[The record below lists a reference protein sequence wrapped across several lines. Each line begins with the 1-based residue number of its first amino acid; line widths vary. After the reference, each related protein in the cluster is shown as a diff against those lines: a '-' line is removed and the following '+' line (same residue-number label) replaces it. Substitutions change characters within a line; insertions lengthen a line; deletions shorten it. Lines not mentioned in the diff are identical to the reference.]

1 MNVLGLDISKNSTG
15 YCVVNQKYQM
25 IECGTL
31 KNKTIVQQSDFIA
44 MLIGKYNIQ
53 KIGIEDIFT
62 ARNVK
67 TAIELAK
74 IHGAI
79 VYQIEKK
86 SVDVQY
92 FSVMNVK
99 KIALEKISRKKADGK
114 KKTGTDMKKEVQE
127 KMFDKFGKFCHE
139 KELDISDAASVAYA
153 VIKQQEVKK

>member
-15 YCVVNQKYQM
+15 YCIVDNNYQ
-25 IECGTL
+25 IIGCGTL

-53 KIGIEDIFT
+53 KIGIEDIFS
-62 ARNVK
+62 ARNIK

-86 SVDVQY
+86 NVGVQY
-92 FSVMNVK
+92 FSVMSVK
-99 KIALEKISRKKADGK
+99 KIALEKVSRKKADGK

-127 KMFDKFGKFCHE
+127 KMFEKFGKFCDE
-139 KELDISDAASVAYA
+139 KELDITDAASVAYA
-153 VIKQQEVKK
+153 LLKQEVKK